1 MKILPKDSKLRLAFQ
16 KVRSELDDHLQSI
29 NENANE
35 IQSSHEYI
43 TKLEMKLEKLNEKV
57 EELMILQNL
66 TTEKQKSKM
75 NNVRL
80 TIREQEVFL
89 ILYTE
94 ENFLTYSK
102 IAKKLGLTPS
112 LVSSYV
118 TNLIAKGVPIIKKF
132 ENNQAKVKLDTQF
145 RKLQAKQNLLKISP
159 RVAKDYL
166 K

>member
-29 NENANE
+29 NENTNE